1 MLKMK
6 IVTVREFADQKVLDS
21 YLSYLRVRT
30 QLPEEQA
37 NTLVRDGRLEWKYE
51 SEFGPAHS
59 IFVIKEE

>member
-6 IVTVREFADQKVLDS
+6 IVTVREFASQKVLDS

-30 QLPEEQA
+30 QLPDIQA
-37 NTLVRDGRLEWKYE
+37 DTLTREKKLEWKYE

-59 IFVIKEE
+59 IFIVKEE